1 MNRPVYY
8 GLSLLE
14 LNNILMYVFWY
25 NYVKP
30 KYGEKV
36 KLCYMNTGNF
46 IIHAKTDDIYKED
59 VKTRFDLDVETR

>member
-1 MNRPVYY
+1 
-8 GLSLLE
+8 
-14 LNNILMYVFWY
+14 MYVFWY

-30 KYGEKV
+30 EYGEKV